1 MSFSLA
7 WFAVQGIAKDDF
19 LERSG
24 FHDTGEVDEYF
35 EEQHSGGDIPGGWYV
50 IVTSEIGLLEP
61 ARLAQW
67 SAGGRL
73 VAVVVHE
80 GSSNSLATE
89 WRDGAQVWSVSHDGS
104 EGGDQ
109 LAVEGQ
115 LPEVFEELHQEAVA
129 AQEESRKEGGE
140 VDFVFDIPLDLAA
153 EVTGFRHDEM
163 GFDDDIPPFNALERI
178 HIAE

>member
-1 MSFSLA
+1 MGFSLA
-7 WFAVQGIAKDDF
+7 WVAVHGIAGDDF
-19 LERSG
+19 LERAG
-24 FHDTGEVDEYF
+24 FEDTGEIDEYF
-35 EEQHSGGDIPGGWYV
+35 EEQHSGGEIPGGWYV

-61 ARLAQW
+61 AKLALW

-73 VAVVVHE
+73 VATVVHE
-80 GSSNSLATE
+80 DSSNSLAME
-89 WRDGAQVWSVSHDGS
+89 WRDGKQVWSLSHDGS

-109 LAVEGQ
+109 LAVEGT
-115 LPEVFEELHQEAVA
+115 LPDVFEELHQEAVA

-153 EVTGFRHDEM
+153 EITGFRHDEM

-178 HIAE
+178 HLAE